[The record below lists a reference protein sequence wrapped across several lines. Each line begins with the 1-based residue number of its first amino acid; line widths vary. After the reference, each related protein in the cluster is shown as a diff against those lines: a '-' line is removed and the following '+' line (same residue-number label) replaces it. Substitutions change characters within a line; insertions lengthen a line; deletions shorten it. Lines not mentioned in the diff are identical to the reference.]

1 MSFHSAPVQAG
12 GAAVLG
18 ASALK
23 AGSAAAA
30 RGSFTMALTGV
41 QALQFLTA
49 LGLMLITLGAVLVR
63 RGKGSSM
70 GGPSF
75 D

>member
-23 AGSAAAA
+23 AGTSAAA
-30 RGSFTMALTGV
+30 RGSYSLALTGA
-41 QALQFLTA
+41 QFLQFLTA
-49 LGLMLITLGAVLVR
+49 LGVMLVTLGAVLVR
-63 RGKGSSM
+63 RGRGSSM

-75 D
+75 

>member
-12 GAAVLG
+12 GAVVLG

-23 AGSAAAA
+23 AGTSAAA
-30 RGSFTMALTGV
+30 RGSFSMALTGA

-63 RGKGSSM
+63 RGRGSSM